1 MEPIRLAHDP
11 ERATHLIRECRER
24 ERGEEFGELAAGLLV
39 DFVAERLGPYSYNRG
54 IDDAQ
59 ALIARFADS
68 LGADL
73 EAAERFPG

>member
-1 MEPIRLAHDP
+1 MEPLRFAHDP
-11 ERATHLIRECRER
+11 ERATHLIGEYPER

-39 DFVAERLGPYSYNRG
+39 DFVAERHGPYFCNLG

-68 LGADL
+68 LDAHL